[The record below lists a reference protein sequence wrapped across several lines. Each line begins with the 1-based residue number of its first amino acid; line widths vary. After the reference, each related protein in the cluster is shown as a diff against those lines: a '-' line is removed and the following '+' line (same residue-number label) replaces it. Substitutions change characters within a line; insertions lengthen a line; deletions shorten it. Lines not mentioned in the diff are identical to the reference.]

1 MRITNKTLSN
11 NFLAD
16 MQRNLENLSKIQ
28 QQVSST
34 KNFSKP
40 SDDPINVERAMQ
52 LQSSV
57 NYTTQYGSNIKTANT
72 WMQTTDTTLGQIGT
86 VLSNI
91 RKNLEQAGGV
101 YKQDEKDKI
110 NDAVNQEV
118 QQIAT
123 LLNTNFQGEY
133 IFGGTAGLSKPITT
147 TTDANGIVTLE
158 YADKDGNAVTNLPNV
173 VSNGFDVNN
182 WIGKSI
188 TFNVN
193 GTDYQ
198 VDLKSSYPGID
209 DVVKDLNSQ
218 IQGKTG
224 LTDKINV
231 VKTND
236 GNVKFIAVNNSD
248 NIKLST
254 DISDMSRTFS
264 GTSSA
269 QSNGFTLSNWTGKNI
284 AFDVNGT
291 SATLTVGSSD
301 TDIDSVISDLSSQLK
316 SNSTINGKI
325 SISKTGDG
333 SIKFTAA
340 NGSDSIN
347 IDPTNTTVGDMTNTL
362 FGTGEVVSSGFKS
375 SNWQGTDKNITFT
388 DGTNTPVKLT
398 PSGST
403 ASDIVSNLN
412 SQIQSSSLKGKVN
425 FQTDGTN
432 IKVMINGSDINMTT
446 NISDISPQLSNMTM
460 ENIGADKS
468 IEISQGVVLTYNATA
483 SDIMQYG
490 NDYNT
495 TSGDSINALVDRIQH
510 HLAGQVL
517 RYTDSNN
524 NPITSTTPGAVLVT
538 VKNDGGAMIS
548 KYGVWTKDANSED
561 DAKKEL
567 MGQDLVDIDAASKK
581 VLQVRS
587 KIGAKEK
594 RMGDLSTQN
603 AASITDLKEVLS
615 KTEDIDITQKTI
627 EYYTSITVYQ
637 ACLQTGGK
645 VIQPTLLDYI
655 R

>member
-16 MQRNLENLSKIQ
+16 MQRNLENLSRVQ

-72 WMQTTDTTLGQIGT
+72 WMETTDTTLGQIGT

-91 RKNLEQAGGV
+91 RNNLEQAGGV
-101 YKQDEKDKI
+101 YTQDEKDKI
-110 NDAVNQEV
+110 NDAVSQEV
-118 QQIAT
+118 QQIAS

-147 TTDANGIVTLE
+147 TTDANGIVTLQ
-158 YADKDGNAVTNLPNV
+158 YADKDGNAVDNLSTVASQN
-173 VSNGFDVNN
+173 FDITH
-182 WIGKSI
+182 WGGKKV
-188 TFNVN
+188 TFNL
-193 GTDYQ
+193 
-198 VDLKSSYPGID
+198 LKSDGTVSKTMSPDISSDAKSLD
-209 DVVKDLNSQ
+209 DVVENLNKE
-218 IQGKTG
+218 IQNNSDFR
-224 LTDKINV
+224 DKINV

-236 GNVKFIAVNNSD
+236 GNVKFIAVNSSD
-248 NIKLST
+248 NIT
-254 DISDMSRTFS
+254 I
-264 GTSSA
+264 
-269 QSNGFTLSNWTGKNI
+269 
-284 AFDVNGT
+284 
-291 SATLTVGSSD
+291 SSD
-301 TDIDSVISDLSSQLK
+301 ISDLSSV
-316 SNSTINGKI
+316 SGK
-325 SISKTGDG
+325 
-333 SIKFTAA
+333 
-340 NGSDSIN
+340 
-347 IDPTNTTVGDMTNTL
+347 
-362 FGTGEVVSSGFKS
+362 
-375 SNWQGTDKNITFT
+375 
-388 DGTNTPVKLT
+388 
-398 PSGST
+398 
-403 ASDIVSNLN
+403 
-412 SQIQSSSLKGKVN
+412 
-425 FQTDGTN
+425 
-432 IKVMINGSDINMTT
+432 
-446 NISDISPQLSNMTM
+446 QLSNMAM
-460 ENIGADKS
+460 ENIGADKN

-483 SDIMQYG
+483 SNIMQYG

-495 TSGDSINALVDRIQH
+495 TSGDSINALMDRIQH
-510 HLAGQVL
+510 HLAGQVM

-524 NPITSTTPGAVLVT
+524 NPITSSTPGAVLVT
-538 VKNDGGAMIS
+538 VKNDDGTTTS
-548 KYGVWTKDANSED
+548 KYGVWTKDANSEN

-567 MGQDLVDIDAASKK
+567 IGQDLTDIDAASKK

-587 KIGAKEK
+587 EIGAKEK
-594 RMGDLSTQN
+594 RMSDLSTQN

-615 KTEDIDITQKTI
+615 KTEDIDVTQKTI

>member
-1 MRITNKTLSN
+1 
-11 NFLAD
+11 

-72 WMQTTDTTLGQIGT
+72 WMETTDTTLGQIGT

-91 RKNLEQAGGV
+91 RNNLEQAGGV
-101 YKQDEKDKI
+101 YTQDEKDKI
-110 NDAVNQEV
+110 NDAVSQEV

-147 TTDANGIVTLE
+147 TTDAKEIVTLQ
-158 YADKDGNAVTNLPNV
+158 YADKDGNAVDNLPDV
-173 VSNGFDVNN
+173 VSNGFNKSN
-182 WIGKSI
+182 WEGKSI

-198 VDLKSSYPGID
+198 VDLKSSYSGID

-254 DISDMSRTFS
+254 DISDMSRTLS
-264 GTSSA
+264 GA
-269 QSNGFTLSNWTGKNI
+269 KG
-284 AFDVNGT
+284 
-291 SATLTVGSSD
+291 
-301 TDIDSVISDLSSQLK
+301 
-316 SNSTINGKI
+316 
-325 SISKTGDG
+325 
-333 SIKFTAA
+333 
-340 NGSDSIN
+340 
-347 IDPTNTTVGDMTNTL
+347 
-362 FGTGEVVSSGFKS
+362 VVSSGFTA

-412 SQIQSSSLKGKVN
+412 AQIQSSSLNGKVKFEN
-425 FQTDGTN
+425 DGTN
-432 IKVMINGSDINMTT
+432 IEVTVSSSDINMTT

-460 ENIGADKS
+460 ENIGADKN
-468 IEISQGVVLTYNATA
+468 IEISQGVVLSYNATA
-483 SDIMQYG
+483 SDTMQYG
-490 NDYNT
+490 SDYNT
-495 TSGDSINALVDRIQH
+495 TSGDSINALMNRIQH
-510 HLAGQVL
+510 HLAGQVM
-517 RYTDSNN
+517 RYADSNN
-524 NPITSTTPGAVLVT
+524 NPITSSTPGAVLVT
-538 VKNDGGAMIS
+538 VKNDDGTKTS

-561 DAKKEL
+561 EAKKEL

-587 KIGAKEK
+587 KIGAKEQ
-594 RMGDLSTQN
+594 RMSNLSTQN

-615 KTEDIDITQKTI
+615 KTEDIDVTQKTI
-627 EYYTSITVYQ
+627 EYYTSIMVYQ

-645 VIQPTLLDYI
+645 VLQPTLLDYI